1 VLLTIIYLHGAGK
14 LKAAVSTVRSGII
27 TQERN
32 TYQHA
37 SMKYLYHI
45 DPVEDKDDPEGSLDM
60 HLHTL
65 LPPED
70 GAEAQRACIV
80 VHGYQPFFYVELPS
94 VFTAEEWRRVRVNEL
109 RAKLLEM
116 ARLHEC
122 TDDPCMACARQSQP
136 WRGTFRPVWKKK
148 LYHVQRR
155 TWHAMLQ
162 MCFPTQQQ
170 RRMVF
175 YRLHDKVVRVG
186 MQKWTLTLH
195 EAEAPPILQFC
206 TDLALPT
213 TGWIE
218 CAHTHVE
225 VRNNSASDQ
234 IRALPGQDASPPP
247 PVLVAV
253 DIEVYSHNEKRMPTA
268 DHDEDA
274 VFQIALVR
282 STGEG
287 RLLHVGPCRDA
298 NASTEQNDRFFEF
311 PDERALLLGFAAHV
325 RDMGPHVLCGY
336 NIFGFDFPYL
346 MARAKRWGVDHQIAR
361 LGWSGHVCPVKEVQ
375 WSSSAYRNQH
385 FTLWQ
390 IDGRISLDLLPIV
403 RRDYKFS
410 NYRLKT
416 VATAFLGQTKD
427 PVTPQDIFRAYRK
440 HLQGDA
446 TAADDL
452 AVIGRYCIQDARLVL
467 RLCDKLN
474 QWIGLCE
481 MARICRVAIPT
492 LFLQGQQIKVYSQI
506 YHHCHAHDILVQTP
520 PSENRATKYA
530 GATVFPPKP
539 GIYDNVVPFDFASL
553 YPTTIIAYNI
563 DYSTIVPPSRTD
575 IADDACHVIQ
585 WEEHTCCAHDTT
597 AYTPAT
603 HPGYTKCGWHRF
615 RFLKSPRGVVP
626 TLLQTLL
633 DARAQ
638 TKKQMKAHGKDTTAY
653 QVLDKRQLAYKV
665 SANSMYGAMGV
676 QKGFLPFLPG
686 AMCITAKGRES
697 IQCASKL
704 VQSWGGEIVYGDS
717 VSGSTP
723 VLLRH
728 DGCDRILLCDV
739 ATAAQRCAQHERQH
753 FETQTQTQTRWC
765 PATAWSVWSDGG
777 WTPLHH
783 VYRHEH
789 QDPLVDVV
797 TPDGVVTVTQHH
809 SLVLHDAAK
818 TSVTPQEWV
827 DRDHPPLLQMPLAL
841 SQQSSVSEVNATP
854 HDAANKAWQCRWTR
868 LGFQCGFFLRWGWLS
883 KERSYAFA
891 SMLPTA
897 DPIVAEIAQMRTVTE
912 LRVHGPAFLRG
923 FARVVPT
930 DKASITLTMPTALC
944 DAPAEAALMLQWVHL
959 VAAVTWGWRLTWETD
974 RCVCLG
980 RQREHTINDAL
991 VPRAT
996 TRCHKKSTNNQVV
1009 YDLTTGNGHF
1019 AAGVGALVVHNT
1031 DSIYC
1036 SLPESGD
1043 TKQLWARAKAVEERF
1058 VEHFPP
1064 PMRLAFEDKIYT
1076 RFLILT
1082 KKRYMALT
1090 ADADGRADAALTIRG
1105 VLLARRDNCAWV
1117 RRSYERVVRRIFDGA
1132 DARAISKDIADI
1144 FLELMRRQLP
1154 LGMFTITKLLS
1165 EDYAIRPFL
1174 WDAKKLSERCREWGW
1189 TLRGPFPLA
1198 ALTAYATRHQLPTPT
1213 DRVFSEQ
1220 QWEPWCAHLR
1230 TLPTCERADGADIP
1244 CLATRFLTV
1253 YALRS
1258 LPSHVQLASRLAQR
1272 GKPVESGARME
1283 FMMARPYWQSLQ
1295 ACARAK
1301 VADRVEDP
1309 AFVSERRPLVDVD
1322 VAYYA
1327 SALLTPMDQILGI
1340 VFQRPLAADIWRVHL
1355 CYDRVME
1362 QFRKMINTTPPVLG
1376 SGKQARQRA

>member
-1 VLLTIIYLHGAGK
+1 
-14 LKAAVSTVRSGII
+14 
-27 TQERN
+27 
-32 TYQHA
+32 
-37 SMKYLYHI
+37 MKYLYHI
-45 DPVEDKDDPEGSLDM
+45 DPVEDVEEGSLDM

-65 LPPED
+65 LPCKD
-70 GAEAQRACIV
+70 GVDAQRACIV
-80 VHGYQPFFYVELPS
+80 VHGYQPFFYVELPP
-94 VFTAEEWRRVRVNEL
+94 VFTPQQWQLRVGDFSV
-109 RAKLLEM
+109 KLLDM
-116 ARLHEC
+116 ARFHKCDEE
-122 TDDPCMACARQSQP
+122 PCLACARQSLP

-155 TWHAMLQ
+155 TWHPMLQ

-170 RRMVF
+170 RRMAL
-175 YRLHDKVVRVG
+175 YRLNGKSVRLG
-186 MQKWTLTLH
+186 TQQWTLTLH

-213 TGWIE
+213 TGWIACE
-218 CAHTHVE
+218 HAHIQIY
-225 VRNNSASDQ
+225 NNACPD
-234 IRALPGQDASPPP
+234 ICALPEQDASPPP

-282 STGEG
+282 SSGEG
-287 RLLHVGPCRDA
+287 RLLHVGPCRTGGDE
-298 NASTEQNDRFFEF
+298 NSVKDRFVAF

-325 RDMGPHVLCGY
+325 REMGPHVLCGY

-346 MARAKRWGVDHQIAR
+346 MARAKRWGVEHQIAR

-440 HLQGDA
+440 HLQHDA

-452 AVIGRYCIQDARLVL
+452 AVIGRYCLQDARLVL

-520 PSENRATKYA
+520 PSENRSTKYA

-575 IADDACHVIQ
+575 IADDACHVIR
-585 WEEHTCCAHDTT
+585 WEEHTCCVHDTT

-603 HPGYTKCGWHRF
+603 HPGYTKCGWHHF

-638 TKKQMKAHGKDTTAY
+638 TKKQMKAHDKNATAY

-697 IQCASKL
+697 IQCASTL

-717 VSGSTP
+717 VSGDTP

-728 DGCDRILLCDV
+728 DVCDRILVCDIASV
-739 ATAAQRCAQHERQH
+739 TQHCAAHEKTPH
-753 FETQTQTQTRWC
+753 ICEKTRWC
-765 PATAWSVWSDGG
+765 AATAWSVWSDGG
-777 WTPLHH
+777 WTPLRH
-783 VYRHEH
+783 VYQHEH
-789 QDPLVDVV
+789 VDALVDVV
-797 TPDGVVTVTQHH
+797 TPDGIVTVTQHH
-809 SLVLHDAAK
+809 SLVRNDPARTA
-818 TSVTPQEWV
+818 VTPKEWA
-827 DRDHPPLLQMPLAL
+827 DRAFPPLLQMPL
-841 SQQSSVSEVNATP
+841 S
-854 HDAANKAWQCRWTR
+854 AAASFCAQHAQKMGKWMRW
-868 LGFQCGFFLRWGWLS
+868 GFQCGFFLRFGWLS
-883 KERSYAFA
+883 KNRPYAFA
-891 SMLPTA
+891 SMLPRA
-897 DPIVAEIAQMRTVTE
+897 DAIAAQIRVLRTRTE
-912 LRVHGPAFLRG
+912 VCAHGPSFLRG
-923 FARVVPT
+923 FARVLGADAT
-930 DKASITLTMPTALC
+930 ATSMTLTLPTALR
-944 DAPAEAALMLQWVHL
+944 DAPVEAPLVLQWVHV
-959 VAAVTWGWRLTWETD
+959 VAALTRGWRLTWHTD
-974 RCVCLG
+974 RDVCFG
-980 RQREHTINDAL
+980 RQCEHLRVIRSD
-991 VPRAT
+991 AT
-996 TRCHKKSTNNQVV
+996 TREPRLKMV

-1043 TKQLWARAKAVEERF
+1043 AKQLWARAKAVEERF
-1058 VEHFPP
+1058 IAHFPP

-1132 DARAISKDIADI
+1132 DVSGIADDVTDI

-1154 LGMFTITKLLS
+1154 LHMFTITKLLS
-1165 EDYAIRPFL
+1165 DEYAIRPFL
-1174 WDAKKLSERCREWGW
+1174 WDGKKLSERCREWGW
-1189 TLRGPFPLA
+1189 VFRGAFPLEA
-1198 ALTAYATRHQLPTPT
+1198 FAAYAARHQLPTPT
-1213 DRVFSEQ
+1213 GRVFSEE
-1220 QWEPWCAHLR
+1220 QWDLWCAHLR
-1230 TLPTCERADGADIP
+1230 ALPPCERADGADIP
-1244 CLATRFLTV
+1244 CLVTRFLTV

-1283 FMMARPYWQSLQ
+1283 FMMARPYWQSLH

-1309 AFVSERRPLVDVD
+1309 AFVHERRPLLDVD

-1327 SALLTPMDQILGI
+1327 SALITPLDQILQI
-1340 VFQRPLAADIWRVHL
+1340 VFRRAVAADIWRAHL
-1355 CYDRVME
+1355 HYDRVME
-1362 QFRKMINTTPPVLG
+1362 QFRKMMRVAPPVIDNHRYVRG
-1376 SGKQARQRA
+1376 R